1 MIPTLI
7 VPVLTRYELLDVFI
21 SRLDYSIERLIVIDN
36 GNQKPK
42 PICPVAGAV
51 DVISLPFNLGVSA
64 SWNLGIKASPL
75 SRYWLICNFDIDIPS
90 GNLQRIHE
98 AARDDAVMLSG
109 VPGRFFCFTIGDKVV
124 ERIGL
129 FDEGIYP
136 GYFEDND
143 FHHRCNVQGV
153 PVLDSGVEVGHI
165 NSATLYSSNEFT
177 TRNNHTFA
185 DNQRYFEAKR
195 GRGDLSSGEW
205 RIDRI
210 RKNRWT

>member
-21 SRLDYSIERLIVIDN
+21 SRLDYPIERLIVIDN
-36 GNQKPK
+36 GNQKPR

-75 SRYWLICNFDIDIPS
+75 SKYWLICNFDIDIPS

-98 AARDDAVMLSG
+98 AARDDAVMLS
-109 VPGRFFCFTIGDKVV
+109 
-124 ERIGL
+124 
-129 FDEGIYP
+129 
-136 GYFEDND
+136 
-143 FHHRCNVQGV
+143 GV